1 MGYKML
7 ATDLDGTLIPYGQ
20 NNQQPTAFNH
30 ELAMQW
36 KQRGITKLCIATN
49 QGGMVFSNGENKYP
63 TPQIVAW
70 RIAYAID
77 ELSKHGITVK
87 TVIASV
93 YHPKATIK
101 MIGDA
106 MLGLA
111 QEFAALAMFGK
122 FNVGKVELRTK
133 GTEFYRK
140 PNPQMLFDLK
150 ATEYWGDSPEDADAA
165 RNANVR
171 FFSVDRF

>member
-1 MGYKML
+1 ML
-7 ATDLDGTLIPYGQ
+7 TADLDGTLIPYGQ
-20 NNQQPTAFNH
+20 TNQQPTAFNH

-36 KQRGITKLCIATN
+36 KQSGVTELCIATN
-49 QGGMVFSNGENKYP
+49 QVGMVFSNGKNKYP
-63 TPQIVAW
+63 TTQIVAW

-87 TVIASV
+87 TVIASA
-93 YHPKATIK
+93 YHPKASIK
-101 MIGDA
+101 LIGDA

-122 FNVGKVELRTK
+122 FNVGKVTLLTK
-133 GTEFYRK
+133 GTEQYRK

-150 ATEYWGDSPEDADAA
+150 ATEYWGDSTEDEEAA
-165 RNANVR
+165 KNAAVK
-171 FFSVDRF
+171 FFSVARF